1 MKKTVLARCF
11 MIASL
16 LAFPLGA
23 GFAADAAIVTD
34 ENALFGDDTSD
45 STTATPGNA
54 PSAASAEKIPGIE
67 SVGVTSSGA
76 DVSTFLKTA
85 SVRVGGNIAPYLQAN
100 WLYKDPW
107 DGGLSL
113 GEPDYQSLV
122 PSLPALVFIDARPK
136 EDFRVYFSV
145 KANWPFVSSD
155 SPSTP
160 ATGLSS
166 SSSGYVKVFELF
178 SDFNLNDAVF
188 FRFGKQTVKWGVG
201 YFFSPAD
208 VINLSSID
216 VTDPTAQ
223 REGPVALRVNVPIP
237 GRQDNVWAYAIVP
250 SEIAPSSLKP
260 EDVGFAGKY
269 ELVVG
274 GWEIGAGG
282 IWQKSLDPR
291 LMLTASGSIYTVG
304 IFGEAVAAID
314 PDADNAGARVRFS
327 GTAGF
332 TYTNSD
338 LYLTLIGQYY
348 YNGES
353 TVESRRQYAALS
365 VSDSHVFTDDVTAGI
380 LVVSNVSDLSFM
392 VQPTV
397 SWAWLDYATLSF
409 SPVFTF
415 ATDELWGKGKF
426 AEYVASTG
434 GPAMT
439 LSVKVILGSGNF

>member
-1 MKKTVLARCF
+1 MKKSDASRFFFFALILA
-11 MIASL
+11 L
-16 LAFPLGA
+16 PLGA
-23 GFAADAAIVTD
+23 LFAADKPIVTD
-34 ENALFGDDTSD
+34 ENALFGDDTSGSVQN
-45 STTATPGNA
+45 STA
-54 PSAASAEKIPGIE
+54 PTKAPADNGIE
-67 SVGVTSSGA
+67 SVGVSSSGA
-76 DVSTFLKTA
+76 DVNTFLKTA
-85 SVRVGGNIAPYLQAN
+85 SVRVGGKFAPYLQAN

-107 DGGLSL
+107 GGDLSL
-113 GEPDYQSLV
+113 GDPDYKSLV
-122 PSLPALVFIDARPK
+122 PSLPLLMFIDARPK

-145 KANWPFVSSD
+145 KANWPFASTTTSTASS
-155 SPSTP
+155 

-188 FRFGKQTVKWGVG
+188 FRFGKQSVKWGVG

-208 VINLSSID
+208 LISLASID

-223 REGPVALRVNVPIP
+223 REGPIALRVNAPIP

-260 EDVGFAGKY
+260 EDIGFAGKY

-282 IWQKSLDPR
+282 IYQKSIDPR

-304 IFGEAVAAID
+304 LFGEAVTAID
-314 PDADNAGARVRFS
+314 PDADDASDRVRFS

-332 TYTNSD
+332 NYTNSD
-338 LYLTLIGQYY
+338 LYLTLVGQYY
-348 YNGES
+348 FNGES
-353 TVESRRQYAALS
+353 KVESRTQYAALS
-365 VSDSHVFTDDVTAGI
+365 LSDSHVFSDKVTAGI

-392 VQPTV
+392 VQPTI
-397 SWAWLDYATLSF
+397 SWVCLDYTTLSF

-415 ATDELWGKGKF
+415 ATDELWGKGKT
-426 AEYVASTG
+426 AEYVALTG

-439 LSVKVILGSGNF
+439 LSVKIVLGSGNF